1 MFPLMQRRLVRIL
14 GDRLGF
20 CLACA
25 CMVFWAHGYVH
36 AQSQAPA
43 QVLAQVRP
51 GVAITLP
58 RDHGA
63 HPDFRTE
70 WWYLTGWLKTPEGQ
84 DLAFQVTFFRS
95 RADLDSANPSQF
107 APRQI
112 VFAHAALSVKLLGC

>member
-1 MFPLMQRRLVRIL
+1 MFPLMCRRLVRIL
-14 GDRLGF
+14 GYRLGF

-36 AQSQAPA
+36 AQAQAPA
-43 QVLAQVRP
+43 QMLAQVRP

-70 WWYLTGWLKTPEGQ
+70 WWYLTGWLQTPQGE
-84 DLAFQVTFFRS
+84 DLAFQVTFSAAERAWAKLTPANLCHARS
-95 RADLDSANPSQF
+95 CLRT
-107 APRQI
+107 R
-112 VFAHAALSVKLLGC
+112 H